1 MTRPT
6 ARQLFAPVFLAA
18 AMLTGCASTTTP
30 TASMN
35 TIVQPGQA
43 VLIKVDH
50 GDGRVQVTSSGPG
63 HLVVRREDAPS
74 QALHAG
80 SPGDIV
86 FTTHGNECWKATNE
100 SGAQTS
106 VEIRVSGVEHAE
118 IAGPV
123 VPPPR

>member
-1 MTRPT
+1 MTRPIT
-6 ARQLFAPVFLAA
+6 RRLFAPVLLAA

-30 TASMN
+30 TAGMN

-50 GDGRVQVTSSGPG
+50 GDGRVHVTASGPG
-63 HLVVRREDAPS
+63 NLVVRREDAPS
-74 QALHAG
+74 RALHAG

-100 SGAQTS
+100 SGDQTS
-106 VEIRVSGVEHAE
+106 VDIRISGVEHAE
-118 IAGPV
+118 ITGPV
-123 VPPPR
+123 VMPTR